1 MDDGVLAALFDVDGT
16 LVDSNYVHAV
26 TWWEAF
32 LQAGHE
38 VPMTRIHRAIG
49 MGSERLL
56 EKLLPAD
63 RDREGDQV
71 MLAAHESLYA
81 AYWPKLRPLP
91 GAAALLRACKARG
104 LRVVLASSA
113 SARELE
119 VLRKVID
126 AEDAVDAATSSGDVA
141 ESKPAADLVQVAL
154 EKAGV
159 GADRAV
165 FVGDT
170 VWDVAACRKASVP
183 CIALLSGGISAG
195 ELTDAGAAQVYHGPG
210 DLLAHLQQSALAAPS
225 TPGGRG

>member
-32 LQAGHE
+32 LQTGHE

-56 EKLLPAD
+56 EELLPAD
-63 RDREGDQV
+63 RDREGDQAT
-71 MLAAHESLYA
+71 LAAHESLYA

-126 AEDAVDAATSSGDVA
+126 AEDAVDAATSSGDVTD
-141 ESKPAADLVQVAL
+141 SKPAADLVQVAL

-159 GADRAV
+159 CADRAV

-170 VWDVAACRKASVP
+170 VWDVAACQKASVP
-183 CIALLSGGISAG
+183 CIALLSGGISAE
-195 ELTDAGAAQVYHGPG
+195 ELTGAGAAQVYDGPG
-210 DLLAHLQQSALAAPS
+210 DLLAHLQQSALAA
-225 TPGGRG
+225 GGRR